1 MILNIVLWVILGLI
15 AGWVA
20 SVIMGT
26 RRQQGTGTDIVLGIL
41 GAVLGGLVMS
51 MFGASGITG
60 FNIYSLLVATLGA
73 AVLIYLRRLMT
84 T

>member
-1 MILNIVLWVILGLI
+1 MILNIVLWILLGLI
-15 AGWVA
+15 AGWGA

-26 RRQQGTGTDIVLGIL
+26 REQSTGADIVLGIL

-51 MFGASGITG
+51 LFGAAGVTG

-73 AVLIYLRRLMT
+73 AALIYLRRLMAT
-84 T
+84 